1 MLPISSVPLP
11 VPEPL
16 ALLDAT
22 LLFLIQVLIAQQPDL
37 LALPEEHD
45 DTRIPAYPLRAA
57 RHILLAV
64 REVHYALD
72 IYRAVLPDKPGFM
85 SAASAEDDFPF

>member
-1 MLPISSVPLP
+1 MLPTSSPPLHIH
-11 VPEPL
+11 EPL

-37 LALPEEHD
+37 LAPPDEHD
-45 DTRIPAYPLRAA
+45 DTLPAYPLRAA

-72 IYRAVLPDKPGFM
+72 TYRAVLPDKPGFVDGDGDN
-85 SAASAEDDFPF
+85 DDLPF